1 MKGREPDAQPSRK
14 KQSSDPVG
22 DTLAFCVL
30 MHVADAWTR
39 IDVVEHGVPA
49 RSVGEIAALMG
60 TSLNHLAQVL
70 GIPPPKLRRRTRH
83 SKPLWTGASDR
94 VVGMARLVGCA
105 AFMVQQ
111 TGGPSDFDA
120 GRWVASWLERPL
132 PALGGRCPAEFMSTR
147 SGQGLVNDLLERA
160 SSGAYS

>member
-39 IDVVEHGVPA
+39 IDVVEHGIPA

-60 TSLNHLAQVL
+60 MSLNDLARVL
-70 GIPPPKLRRRTRH
+70 GIPPTKLRRTT
-83 SKPLWTGASDR
+83 KPLSTGLSDR
-94 VVGMARLVGCA
+94 VMEMARLIGYA
-105 AFMVQQ
+105 AFMVQE
-111 TGGPSDFDA
+111 TGGPSDFVA
-120 GRWVASWLERPL
+120 GRWVASWLEKPL
-132 PALGGRCPAEFMSTR
+132 PALGGRCPAEFMATR

-160 SSGAYS
+160 TSGAYS

>member
-1 MKGREPDAQPSRK
+1 MKGRETDAQPSRK
-14 KQSSDPVG
+14 KQSRDPVG
-22 DTLAFCVL
+22 DTLVFCVL

-49 RSVGEIAALMG
+49 CSVGEIAALMG
-60 TSLNHLAQVL
+60 MSLSDLARVL
-70 GIPPPKLRRRTRH
+70 GIPPTKLRRTT
-83 SKPLWTGASDR
+83 KPLSTGVSDR
-94 VVGMARLVGCA
+94 VVEIARLIGCA

-120 GRWVASWLERPL
+120 GHWVASWLERPL

-160 SSGAYS
+160 TSGAYS